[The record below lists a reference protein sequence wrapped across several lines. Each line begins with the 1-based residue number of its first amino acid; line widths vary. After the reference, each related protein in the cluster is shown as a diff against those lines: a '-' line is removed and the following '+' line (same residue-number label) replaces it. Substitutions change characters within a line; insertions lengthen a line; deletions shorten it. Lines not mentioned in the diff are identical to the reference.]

1 MSEES
6 QSKELAALDAII
18 AASLAGRR
26 IEDVTDE
33 ELLKISEDFSE
44 ISEEGRKILENLGPS
59 PFSRGATNS
68 FSGTPKVREEQFAGM
83 YREGSDEGLTPELKK
98 EIEEKRAKIRARL
111 KAKREGDV

>member
-6 QSKELAALDAII
+6 ESKELAALDAII

-33 ELLKISEDFSE
+33 ELLKISEDFSQ
-44 ISEEGRKILENLGPS
+44 ISDEGRQILKSLGSS
-59 PFSRGATNS
+59 PFSEGVSIER
-68 FSGTPKVREEQFAGM
+68 SGTARVREKQFAGM
-83 YREGSDEGLTPELKK
+83 YRQGSDEDLTPELKK
-98 EIEEKRAKIRARL
+98 EIEQRRAEIRARL